1 METIPNTLAHRYASK
16 SMRTLW
22 SPKHRILE
30 ERLLWIAVLE
40 AQKEAGIPISEE
52 AIEAYKRVALN
63 IDLQSIRERERST
76 HHDVKA
82 RIDEFC
88 ALAGHQEIH
97 KGLTSRDLTESIEQ
111 QLCLKA
117 LALIQ
122 QKGTALLEVF
132 AKQASKHKDAPLVA
146 RTHNVPAQLTTY
158 GRRLAYHGEE
168 TLLGLQALEDF
179 IDRYPTRGLQGAI
192 GTCTDLFALS
202 EESEKTVQAIQ
213 QSVLKKLGHTK
224 TLSCPSQI
232 YPRSL
237 DFALLST
244 LMQVTAGAVNFSQTF
259 RLMAGLGLVSE
270 PFPEGQTGSSAM
282 PHKQNPRLCER
293 IHGLFV
299 ILRGFLVMLSEL
311 AGEQWNE
318 GDVSCSVTRRVALPD
333 AFFAADGL
341 LDTAL
346 HVASRSSFH
355 TERAQREV
363 DTHLPFIL
371 SSQFLMASIQQGV
384 GREKAHTHLKQ
395 HYKNAMESGNNPLA
409 QITADPELKL
419 SSETIAHLIDNAHRS
434 LVPAKAQID
443 AFIKASA
450 HKTSRFPEN
459 VDYLPETPL

>member
-16 SMRTLW
+16 PMRTLW
-22 SPKHRILE
+22 SPEHRILE

-40 AQKEAGIPISEE
+40 AQKEAGISISEE
-52 AIEAYKRVALN
+52 AIKAYKRVAPS
-63 IDLQSIRERERST
+63 IDLQSIREREHST

-88 ALAGHQEIH
+88 ALAGHEEIH
-97 KGLTSRDLTESIEQ
+97 KGLTSRDLSETIEQ
-111 QLCLKA
+111 QLCLQS
-117 LALIQ
+117 LTLIQ
-122 QKGTALLEVF
+122 KKGAALLKAF
-132 AKQASKHKDAPLVA
+132 AKQAEQHKDSSLVA

-158 GRRLAYHGEE
+158 GRRIACYGEE
-168 TLLGLQALEDF
+168 TLLGFEALEDF
-179 IDRYPTRGLQGAI
+179 IDRYPIRGLQGAI

-202 EESEKTVQAIQ
+202 GESEKTVQAIQ
-213 QSVLKKLGHTK
+213 QSVLKKLGHPK
-224 TLSCPSQI
+224 TLICPSQI
-232 YPRSL
+232 YPRSI

-244 LMQVTAGAVNFSQTF
+244 LIQVTAGAANFSQTF

-270 PFPEGQTGSSAM
+270 PFPKGQTGSSAM

-346 HVASRSSFH
+346 HIASKSSFH
-355 TERAQREV
+355 AERAQREV
-363 DTHLPFIL
+363 DTNLPFIL

-384 GREKAHTHLKQ
+384 GRETAHTQLKQ
-395 HYKNAMESGNNPLA
+395 HYKDAMESGANPLP
-409 QITADPELKL
+409 QIISDPELKL
-419 SSETIAHLIDNAHRS
+419 SSKTVTHLIDNTHKG
-434 LVPAKAQID
+434 LTPAKAQVD
-443 AFIKASA
+443 AFIKAATRKISLF
-450 HKTSRFPEN
+450 SEN
-459 VDYLPETPL
+459 SDYLPETPL